1 MKVFRK
7 IKMARISLFIIMV
20 YYNCLTQIKGEHYN
34 IYISFL
40 SKITI
45 KINSSGNQNIFYSS
59 FNNYPDLVLIN
70 NNNQLTNINSNILN
84 LNESSNVIELT
95 WNNDLSTCEKM
106 FYKCNKIAEVDLSQ
120 FNGTNV
126 VKYNNMFEDCLSLT
140 SINISNLDTSLAIDM
155 SYMFL
160 NCSNIISLDLSI
172 FNTQSVTTMTYMFSG
187 CKSLKYLNIS
197 NFNTSK
203 VKNMTQMFHNCR
215 ALISLDLSNF
225 YTPVLQEMSFM
236 FAECQSLE
244 YLNINNFNTS
254 NVEQIRR
261 VFYNCKSLISLN
273 LSSFNTSKII
283 HMISVFSG
291 CEKLISLDVSSFNVK
306 ILRNANGLF
315 QNCKSITSLN
325 LSNFIAS
332 SLNDIAHMFLND
344 NNLKYLDI
352 SNFDTSS
359 VTDMTN
365 LFSNCWSLKTIDISN
380 FNTPKTKL
388 MKQMFQDCK
397 SLVYL
402 NLSNFDTSLVTD
414 MTNMFKNCEN
424 LKYIN
429 LKNSKSSSS
438 LIISDIFAN
447 TPEKMIFC
455 IDESKNQKLYEE
467 IINNKANSTINCSD
481 YAYIY
486 ILETTFPTTIPKT
499 FPTTIPSTVSTIIP
513 ESIIII
519 KTIINQTFII
529 EKINNDCSFND
540 TCLLENITNNEE
552 LYNLIIN
559 NILKAYSNDEDN
571 IIEGKDNIIFQLTN
585 NKNQLNI
592 LNNKT
597 LINNNQNLSIIDL
610 AKCEDIL
617 KKEYNINPNDSLII
631 LKQENISTN
640 LKSSEKNIKY
650 EVFEPYN
657 KTKLNLSLCE
667 GTNINLYTKM
677 TLSDKTKRMY
687 ERLKALGYDMFNIND
702 KFYQDI
708 CTPYKTEDS
717 TDILLTDRI
726 DFIYNNDDAQC
737 QTNCQF
743 SEYLLDTQYI
753 SCECSLDGN
762 IQKNRIDKFNAKKI
776 YESFYEVLKYSNY
789 QVFKCYKLVFS
800 KKILE
805 NIGGIIIFL
814 YFCINI
820 GCFVFYLIKKDI
832 SLKNEILKYNNLNKD
847 NNDIKKV
854 MVL

>member
-1 MKVFRK
+1 MEVSQK
-7 IKMARISLFIIMV
+7 IKIIRIYLFFILIYCNQIIS
-20 YYNCLTQIKGEHYN
+20 IKGEQYN
-34 IYISFL
+34 TYISFL

-45 KINSSGNQNIFYSS
+45 KINKTGNQKIFSSS
-59 FNNYPDLVLIN
+59 FNNYPNKVLVNDKQESIS
-70 NNNQLTNINSNILN
+70 SNTLN
-84 LNESSNVIELT
+84 LIGSPNIIELF
-95 WNNDLSTCEKM
+95 WNDDLSTCEKM
-106 FYKCNKIAEVDLSQ
+106 FSKCNGIVEVDLSQ
-120 FNGTNV
+120 FSGTRIKKFN
-126 VKYNNMFEDCLSLT
+126 YMFEDCISLT
-140 SINISNLDTSLAIDM
+140 SINILNLDTSSATGM

-160 NCSNIISLDLSI
+160 NCSKIISLDLSN
-172 FNTQSVTTMTYMFSG
+172 FNTHSVTNMKYMFSG
-187 CKSLKYLNIS
+187 CKSLIYLNVS
-197 NFNTSK
+197 NFDTSK
-203 VKNMTQMFHNCR
+203 VISMTEMFHNCGE
-215 ALISLDLSNF
+215 LESLDLSNF
-225 YTPVLQEMSFM
+225 YTPSLEYMGFM
-236 FAECQSLE
+236 FAECQSLK
-244 YLNINNFNTS
+244 YINLNNFNTS
-254 NVEQIRR
+254 KIQEMKR

-273 LSSFNTSKII
+273 LSSFDTSNVYL
-283 HMISVFSG
+283 MVSMFNG
-291 CEKLISLDVSSFNVK
+291 CENLISLDISSFNTEK
-306 ILRNANGLF
+306 LRNADCMF
-315 QNCKSITSLN
+315 RNCKSITSLN
-325 LSNFIAS
+325 LSNFFTPE
-332 SLNDIAHMFLND
+332 LKDTGYMFLND
-344 NNLKYLDI
+344 ENLEFLDI
-352 SNFDTSS
+352 SNFDVSM
-359 VTDMTN
+359 VDR
-365 LFSNCWSLKTIDISN
+365 LD
-380 FNTPKTKL
+380 
-388 MKQMFQDCK
+388 D
-397 SLVYL
+397 
-402 NLSNFDTSLVTD
+402 
-414 MTNMFKNCEN
+414 MFKNCIK
-424 LKYIN
+424 LKYVN
-429 LKNSKSSSS
+429 MKNTTS
-438 LIISDIFAN
+438 LDWMICSGVFADVV
-447 TPEKMIFC
+447 EEMIFC
-455 IDESKNQKLYEE
+455 VEEFENPDLYHSIIDYVP
-467 IINNKANSTINCSD
+467 NSTINCSD
-481 YAYIY
+481 DAFIY
-486 ILETTFPTTIPKT
+486 NSETNNM
-499 FPTTIPSTVSTIIP
+499 
-513 ESIIII
+513 ES
-519 KTIINQTFII
+519 
-529 EKINNDCSFND
+529 CSLNI

-847 NNDIKKV
+847 NNDIKKSDGIIIDYKKV
-854 MVL
+854 NEIKNEHKISFPPKKMKKK